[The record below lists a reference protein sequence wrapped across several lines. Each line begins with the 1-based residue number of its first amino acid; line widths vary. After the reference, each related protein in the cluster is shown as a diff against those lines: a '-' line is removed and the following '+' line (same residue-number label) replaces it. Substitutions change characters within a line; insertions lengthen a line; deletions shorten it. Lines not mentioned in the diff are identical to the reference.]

1 LVRKFLSWGRLWS
14 HKDFMRLWTSET
26 IGAFGRQVTA
36 LALPTVA
43 ILILNAGPFE
53 MGILNGL
60 EDLAFLLLGL
70 FVGVWA
76 DRWRRRP
83 IMVVANFGRMVAIGS
98 IPLAF
103 LFATLHMYMLYVVA
117 FAVGSFTVFF
127 DIAYQSYLPTL
138 IERADLVEGN
148 SKLETSQSTARVVGP
163 AIAGILIQ
171 LAGAA
176 IAIAADALTFLTS
189 AMLIFSIKKHEPNPE
204 SVAERHFL
212 VELKEGARAVFGSP
226 ILRRIAACSVM
237 LNFGSGMFFAVFYLF
252 AYGELKLSP
261 GTLGVVL
268 GVGSIGFVL
277 GAVLAPRIVR
287 TLGLGWTL
295 ALSIVVSGIGLT
307 AIPLATYGPPVP
319 ILIGLWVLSNLFIP
333 VYNINQISLRQAIT
347 SDRLQGRMN
356 ATMRT
361 FVLGTLSLGS
371 FLGGI
376 LGSYVGIVWTLV
388 VGALVSTLGV
398 VWISSASIISLRVI
412 PQKQP

>member
-1 LVRKFLSWGRLWS
+1 
-14 HKDFMRLWTSET
+14 MRLWTSET
-26 IGAFGRQVTA
+26 IGAFGRQITA

-53 MGILNGL
+53 MGILNSL
-60 EDLAFLLLGL
+60 EDLAFPLLGL

-83 IMVVANFGRMVAIGS
+83 IMVVANFGRMVSIGS

-103 LFATLHMYMLYVVA
+103 LLATLHMYMLYAVA
-117 FAVGSFTVFF
+117 FALGVFTVFF

-138 IERADLVEGN
+138 IERADLVAGN
-148 SKLETSQSTARVVGP
+148 SRLETSQSTARVVGP
-163 AIAGILIQ
+163 AIAGFLIQ

-176 IAIAADALTFLTS
+176 SAIAADAVAFFAS
-189 AMLIFSIKKHEPNPE
+189 AVLIFSIKKYEPNPE

-212 VELKEGARAVFGSP
+212 AELKEGARAVFGSS
-226 ILRRIAACSVM
+226 ILRRIAACTAT
-237 LNFGSGMFFAVFYLF
+237 LNLGSGIFFAVFLLF

-261 GTLGVVL
+261 GILGVVL

-277 GAVLAPRIVR
+277 GAVLASRIVR

-307 AIPLATYGPPVP
+307 AIPLASYGPPVP
-319 ILIGLWVLSNLFIP
+319 ILIVLWILSNVFIP

-361 FVLGTLSLGS
+361 FVWGTLPLGS

-376 LGSYVGIVWTLV
+376 LGSNIGIVWTMV
-388 VGALVSTLGV
+388 IGALVSTFAI

-412 PQKQP
+412 PQEQS